1 MLLLILLINTISAR
15 ETDQFTI
22 NHNNIKCIDSSEL
35 INQQI
40 NDMLLRCQVKDVY
53 RCLYNRGKNIEYLI
67 DKTPNSVTI
76 KYQDSIYGVF
86 SLSLHGIVKMF
97 TKNFDLASS
106 FCIRGIWIGTDKI
119 GHYFEQGYDY
129 YRFHDRK
136 KALRFGVNTEN
147 TYLGLAVSGVYSNVI
162 CNGTNPNL
170 CHYTL
175 VNDKHILTRKFDINQ
190 DFDQQMDESINLS
203 YVVRATNDLFPKK

>member
-1 MLLLILLINTISAR
+1 MLLSN
-15 ETDQFTI
+15 
-22 NHNNIKCIDSSEL
+22 
-35 INQQI
+35 
-40 NDMLLRCQVKDVY
+40 
-53 RCLYNRGKNIEYLI
+53 
-67 DKTPNSVTI
+67 
-76 KYQDSIYGVF
+76 
-86 SLSLHGIVKMF
+86 

-147 TYLGLAVSGVYSNVI
+147 TYLGLAVSGVYSNADIHANIKGMEFYNNLI